1 MRKLTLLI
9 GSLVLF
15 MGQLLAQ
22 DRTVTGYLK
31 DIHDVP
37 IVSASIVA
45 NGSKLG
51 TSSTSDGS
59 FKIVVPASVNA
70 LTISAVNFTAVKINI
85 QGKSDL
91 GKITLQDNNT
101 NLKEVVVV
109 AYGSTR
115 KTNLTGAVTSISGG
129 KLADKPFSS
138 VDKTLQGSV
147 AGLQVSSTSG
157 APGSAT
163 DIRIRGIGSI
173 SASASPLWV
182 IDGVIAT
189 TGDLTVN
196 STTANVLSTLN
207 PDDIESISVLKDA
220 AATSV
225 YGSRAANGV
234 IIVTTK
240 KGISGKTR
248 VSFSTEVGQ
257 NSNAY
262 KPSNKPLTSLQSQTV
277 LRQALINAGY
287 ATDNANADSVI
298 VDPNNGLGILPNYTS
313 LNTNWLDVVSRTGN
327 QDQNNLSISGGD
339 NKTQFYASG
348 GFFNQIGTT
357 IATDFKRYNGS
368 VSITHKANDRVTF
381 STSING
387 STTFQHTPSNGGTF
401 ANPVLASFFLLPWYT
416 PYNKDGSLKYNDSL
430 GEFSANGGLFNP
442 VVQAAYN
449 KNNTRQTSVRGN
461 VAGEFKILDN
471 LKFTSRYAAEY
482 FDISEDQY
490 RNPFYGDGYAA
501 KGDAYSAYTRV
512 FDWTWTN
519 FLDLKQN
526 LNKNKDVYFD
536 LKLGYEAQQ
545 YNYYTLQAGG
555 QAFPQTLSLQYLA
568 STATPTTAYALPKGS
583 ATNSEF
589 AVGDINYKDRY
600 VISGSFRRD
609 GSSVFGSNHRYGN
622 FYSVGGTWNVNE
634 EKFLKDVSF
643 ISLLKLRSSYGENG
657 NSLGFGLYTPLATY
671 GYGNNYT
678 GLPGSGP
685 NNVGNT
691 NLTWEKNKS
700 FDVGLDMGFF
710 SDRLSATVD
719 YYKRTTS
726 NLLLAVPLSLTSGF
740 TSQNQNIGSLV
751 NKGIEVTVSGKPIVI
766 KDFSWNISFN
776 IAHNIN
782 RVTSLYQG
790 NPIASNQGNFRYA
803 VGHDLLTYY
812 VRQWAGVDPANGK
825 PQWYT
830 DSSGKSV
837 TNTYS
842 SAKQVLRYSA
852 APKVYGSFTN
862 TFNYKWITLDV
873 QFYYNFGNYLYDTWG
888 SYINSDGLYLGS
900 FNQMSAELTAWQ
912 KPGDKT
918 NVPQIIYGGN
928 DNSYRAST
936 RFLYKGDYIRL
947 RNVQLSF
954 SLPQSVLK
962 KTRLT
967 NLTLYVRGT
976 NLWTFDTAKNLPYD
990 PESGIYS
997 NTNFEVFIPKTIT
1010 GGIKI
1015 NL

>member
-1 MRKLTLLI
+1 
-9 GSLVLF
+9 
-15 MGQLLAQ
+15 
-22 DRTVTGYLK
+22 
-31 DIHDVP
+31 
-37 IVSASIVA
+37 
-45 NGSKLG
+45 
-51 TSSTSDGS
+51 
-59 FKIVVPASVNA
+59 
-70 LTISAVNFTAVKINI
+70 
-85 QGKSDL
+85 
-91 GKITLQDNNT
+91 
-101 NLKEVVVV
+101 
-109 AYGSTR
+109 
-115 KTNLTGAVTSISGG
+115 
-129 KLADKPFSS
+129 
-138 VDKTLQGSV
+138 
-147 AGLQVSSTSG
+147 
-157 APGSAT
+157 
-163 DIRIRGIGSI
+163 
-173 SASASPLWV
+173 
-182 IDGVIAT
+182 
-189 TGDLTVN
+189 
-196 STTANVLSTLN
+196 
-207 PDDIESISVLKDA
+207 
-220 AATSV
+220 
-225 YGSRAANGV
+225 
-234 IIVTTK
+234 
-240 KGISGKTR
+240 
-248 VSFSTEVGQ
+248 
-257 NSNAY
+257 
-262 KPSNKPLTSLQSQTV
+262 
-277 LRQALINAGY
+277 
-287 ATDNANADSVI
+287 
-298 VDPNNGLGILPNYTS
+298 
-313 LNTNWLDVVSRTGN
+313 
-327 QDQNNLSISGGD
+327 
-339 NKTQFYASG
+339 
-348 GFFNQIGTT
+348 
-357 IATDFKRYNGS
+357 
-368 VSITHKANDRVTF
+368 
-381 STSING
+381 
-387 STTFQHTPSNGGTF
+387 
-401 ANPVLASFFLLPWYT
+401 
-416 PYNKDGSLKYNDSL
+416 
-430 GEFSANGGLFNP
+430 
-442 VVQAAYN
+442 
-449 KNNTRQTSVRGN
+449 
-461 VAGEFKILDN
+461 
-471 LKFTSRYAAEY
+471 
-482 FDISEDQY
+482 
-490 RNPFYGDGYAA
+490 
-501 KGDAYSAYTRV
+501 
-512 FDWTWTN
+512 
-519 FLDLKQN
+519 
-526 LNKNKDVYFD
+526 VYFD

-634 EKFLKDVSF
+634 EKFLKDVTF

-691 NLTWEKNKS
+691 NLTWEKNKA
-700 FDVGLDMGFF
+700 FDVGVDVGFF
-710 SDRLSATVD
+710 RDRLSATVD

-740 TSQNQNIGSLV
+740 TTQNQNIGSMV
-751 NKGIEVTVSGKPIVI
+751 NKGIEISVSGKPIVT

-776 IAHNIN
+776 IAHNTN

-790 NPIASNQGNFRYA
+790 NPIASDQGNFRYA

-812 VRQWAGVDPANGK
+812 VRQWAGVDPATGK

-842 SAKQVLRYSA
+842 SAKQVLKYSA

-888 SYINSDGLYLGS
+888 SYINSEGAYLGS

-928 DNSYRAST
+928 DNSYRTST
-936 RFLYKGDYIRL
+936 RYLYKGDYIRL

-954 SLPQSVLK
+954 ALPQSVLK
-962 KTRLT
+962 KTHLT

-1010 GGIKI
+1010 AGIKI